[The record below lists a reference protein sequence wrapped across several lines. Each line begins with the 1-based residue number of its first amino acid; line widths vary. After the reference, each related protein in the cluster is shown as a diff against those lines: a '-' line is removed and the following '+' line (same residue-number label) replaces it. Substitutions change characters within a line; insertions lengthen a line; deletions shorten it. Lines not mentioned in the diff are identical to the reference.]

1 MIRPVAKLALE
12 DGTVFTGQ
20 GFGAVGTKAG
30 EVVFNTSMTGYQEI
44 LTDPSY
50 SGQIVTMTYPLIG
63 NYGVTDEDTESV
75 RPQVEGFIVKE
86 LSPIVSNF
94 RATQSLED
102 YLAKWGVVA
111 IDGIDTRAL
120 TRRLRVVGVMRGVL
134 SSEILDDAELVDRA
148 KAIPSMAGADL
159 VRVVKPDAAYDWA
172 NGFQSPFALAPRNRK
187 ARFHVVA
194 LDCGIKQ
201 NILRNLVEAG
211 CRVTVLPPDTPA
223 EKILAGKPDG
233 IFLSNGPGDPA
244 PVTYTIDA
252 IRGLIGKVPIFGIC
266 LGCQLL
272 GLALGA
278 TTYKLKFG
286 HRGGNQPVL
295 NQTTG
300 RVEIT
305 SQNHGFA
312 VDRESLAKAG
322 GIVTHV
328 NLNDQ
333 TVEGFVH
340 RTLPVFAVQYHPE
353 ASPGPHD
360 AAYLFDCFVREMETG
375 KPPTPEEMAA
385 AQDQLK

>member
-1 MIRPVAKLALE
+1 MNRPVAKLGLE
-12 DGTVFTGQ
+12 DGTVFTGRS
-20 GFGAVGTKAG
+20 FGAAGTKAG

-44 LTDPSY
+44 VTDPSY
-50 SGQIVTMTYPLIG
+50 AGQIVTMTYPQIG
-63 NYGVTDEDTESV
+63 NYGVTEEDCES
-75 RPQVEGFIVKE
+75 
-86 LSPIVSNF
+86 S
-94 RATQSLED
+94 T
-102 YLAKWGVVA
+102 
-111 IDGIDTRAL
+111 
-120 TRRLRVVGVMRGVL
+120 GVMRGVL
-134 SSEILDDAELVDRA
+134 STEVLDDEELVRRA
-148 KAIPSMAGADL
+148 LAVPNMAGADL
-159 VRVVKPDAAYDWA
+159 VKVVKPDAAYDWSQ
-172 NGFQSPFALAPRNRK
+172 GFQSPFALAPRHRE

-194 LDCGIKQ
+194 LDCGMKH

-244 PVTYTIDA
+244 AATYA
-252 IRGLIGKVPIFGIC
+252 VEAVRGLIGRSPIFGIC
-266 LGCQLL
+266 LGCQIL

-295 NQTTG
+295 NKTTG

-312 VDRESLAKAG
+312 VDEASLAKAG
-322 GIVTHV
+322 AIVTHV
-328 NLNDQ
+328 NLNDK

-340 RTLPVFAVQYHPE
+340 RDLPAFAVQYHPE

-360 AAYLFDCFVREMETG
+360 ATYLFDCFIREMETG

-385 AQDQLK
+385 AQDKLK